1 MKINPYAATHDELTG
16 LPNEFLLLDRLN
28 QAVITSERGTCRVA
42 LLIVSLNNY
51 KTIHQEYGQDFSDR
65 LILKVAESLQ
75 EVLREPDTI
84 ARKENHS
91 FAIVLPQIDSQL
103 ILTQLVRRIEKVMAE
118 PFVVNSRNIFL
129 NTSISQGTYP
139 YSGSDAL
146 KLLQYV
152 ESEIIKNQQEIA

>member
-51 KTIHQEYGQDFSDR
+51 LTIQQEYGQEFSDR

-75 EVLREPDTI
+75 ETLREPDTI
-84 ARKENHS
+84 ARREDHA
-91 FAIVLPQIDSQL
+91 FAILLPQIESQL
-103 ILTQLVRRIEKVMAE
+103 ILTQLVSRIEKVMAK
-118 PFVVNSRNIFL
+118 PFLIDSINIIL
-129 NTSISQGTYP
+129 NTSIGQGTYP

-152 ESEIIKNQQEIA
+152 ESEIKKNQQQTA